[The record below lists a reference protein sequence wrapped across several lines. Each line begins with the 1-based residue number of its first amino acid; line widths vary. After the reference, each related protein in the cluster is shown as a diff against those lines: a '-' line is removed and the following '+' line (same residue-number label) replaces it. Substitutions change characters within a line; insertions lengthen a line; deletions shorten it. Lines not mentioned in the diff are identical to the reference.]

1 MQKRE
6 LSFMCKLLF
15 VAAIIT
21 VSTTIAFGQQ
31 RLVTTSATAVL
42 RKPVSLTITK
52 NSDLIFGTIAPGISP
67 GSVTISH
74 SNNTVSSNGVSLL
87 SVGPLRNRAAFTIRG
102 PLGTPFSVSIP
113 SSIQLISGGLAPMNL
128 NLTKNLPNTNN
139 SIPVGGSI
147 VLYIGGTLQINS
159 NQPTGNYTGSMT
171 VTINYN

>member
-1 MQKRE
+1 M
-6 LSFMCKLLF
+6 SFMCKFLL
-15 VAAIIT
+15 VTAIIT
-21 VSTTIAFGQQ
+21 ASTTFALGQQ
-31 RLVTTSATAVL
+31 RLVTTNATAVL

-52 NSDLIFGTIAPGISP
+52 NSDLVFGTIAPGISP

-74 SNNTVSSNGVSLL
+74 SNNAVSSNGVSLL
-87 SVGPLRNRAAFTIRG
+87 SVGPVRNRATFTIRG

-113 SSIQLISGGLAPMNL
+113 SSIQLTSGGLTPMNL

-139 SIPVGGSI
+139 SIPAGGSI

-159 NQPTGNYTGSMT
+159 NQPSGNYTGSVT